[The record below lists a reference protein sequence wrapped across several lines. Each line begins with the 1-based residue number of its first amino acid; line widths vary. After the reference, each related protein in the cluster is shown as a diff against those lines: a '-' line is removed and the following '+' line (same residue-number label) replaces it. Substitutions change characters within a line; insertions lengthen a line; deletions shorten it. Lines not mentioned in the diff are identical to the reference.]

1 MSGQYESKVVLIT
14 GGGGGIGRAAARRFL
29 DEGARVVLSGT
40 RAAVLEAA
48 RGELDPSGDRVAIH
62 PGHITGRADAQALV
76 EAAVERFGGV
86 DVLVHAAAI
95 YPSKPWDEYSV
106 EEWDATLA
114 INLRASWLLAKAAVP
129 SMVARGGGAIV
140 NVGSITF
147 LIGMANIAPYVASKA
162 GVVGLTRAL
171 ARELGPSNVRVNSV
185 APGAF
190 PTGAE
195 SIHPDQEGY
204 SRFVIEQQ
212 CLKRRGTREDLAD
225 VVAFLASERA
235 GFVTGQM
242 VAVDGGW
249 THW

>member
-1 MSGQYESKVVLIT
+1 MDLGLEGKVAIVT
-14 GGGGGIGRAAARRFL
+14 GGGRGGLAAGILGRLVA
-29 DEGARVVLSGT
+29 EGARVASVDVDSEGNEEVVDRLDGEALAITADLS
-40 RAAVLEAA
+40 VPEAA
-48 RGELDPSGDRVAIH
+48 
-62 PGHITGRADAQALV
+62 AQAV
-76 EAAVERFGGV
+76 EVTVERFGGV

-95 YPSKPWDEYSV
+95 YPSKPWDEYTV

-114 INLRASWLLAKAAVP
+114 INLRAGWLLAKAAVP

-225 VVAFLASERA
+225 VVAFLAGDRA